1 MQFETRA
8 IHAGQEPDPTTGAV
22 VPPIY
27 QTSTY
32 KQDGVG
38 GLRGG
43 YEYSRSGNPT
53 RTALEECLASLEGG
67 RRGLA
72 FASGL
77 AAEDTLI
84 RTLCGPGDHV
94 VIPGDAY
101 GGTYRLFAKVQERWG
116 LDFTPSGGHDVDAF
130 RAAMQPG
137 RTKVIWVE
145 TPTNPLLGIVD
156 IAAIAQL
163 AHDAGALLVVD
174 NTFASPYLQQ
184 PLALGADVVVHSTTK
199 YMGGHSDVVGGALVL
214 ADSELGEQVAYNQN
228 AMGSIA
234 GPFDSWLVLRG
245 IKTLGVRMD
254 RHSANAERIVE
265 MLTAHPKVAEVLY
278 PGTAGSPRARH
289 RGEADEVVRRHG
301 VLPGRG
307 RRGRGHRD
315 LQPGRAVHPRRVAR
329 RRRVADRAPRPDD
342 PRVGR
347 RLAAGGAGRPGPALG
362 GHRGRRRPARG
373 PAPGP
378 GVTSQVVCVDF
389 GSTFTKAALVD
400 LDAGALLATASS
412 PTTIGSDV
420 MDGYDVCRAALSVPA
435 SVPAVACSS
444 AGGGLRLAVVGYER
458 AITAEAG
465 YRVALSAGARVV
477 HVASDRLDDAAVA
490 ALLGGPARTW
500 CCSSVGRMVATRRSC
515 CTTRAGSRGLR

>member
-77 AAEDTLI
+77 AAEDTLV

-145 TPTNPLLGIVD
+145 SPTNPLMGIVD
-156 IAAIAQL
+156 IAAVAQL

-214 ADSELGEQVAYNQN
+214 ADAELGEQVAYNQN

-265 MLTAHPKVAEVLY
+265 MLTAHPKVVEVLY
-278 PGTAGSPRARH
+278 PGLPDHPGHDIAVKQMKSFGGMVSFRVAGGEDEAIAICNRAELFTLGESLGGVESLIEHPGRMTHASVAGSPLEVPGDLVRLSV
-289 RGEADEVVRRHG
+289 GIEAVD
-301 VLPGRG
+301 
-307 RRGRGHRD
+307 D
-315 LQPGRAVHPRRVAR
+315 LLEDLHQ
-329 RRRVADRAPRPDD
+329 
-342 PRVGR
+342 
-347 RLAAGGAGRPGPALG
+347 ALG
-362 GHRGRRRPARG
+362 
-373 PAPGP
+373 
-378 GVTSQVVCVDF
+378 
-389 GSTFTKAALVD
+389 
-400 LDAGALLATASS
+400 
-412 PTTIGSDV
+412 
-420 MDGYDVCRAALSVPA
+420 
-435 SVPAVACSS
+435 
-444 AGGGLRLAVVGYER
+444 
-458 AITAEAG
+458 
-465 YRVALSAGARVV
+465 
-477 HVASDRLDDAAVA
+477 
-490 ALLGGPARTW
+490 
-500 CCSSVGRMVATRRSC
+500 
-515 CTTRAGSRGLR
+515 